1 MEIKKEC
8 VCTLCGLVC
17 CIKLTTN
24 LNTGEKSSYRERV
37 VVNKTGCV
45 ETIPTVGVAE
55 CMKRKYREVKYECGE
70 FLDVEF
76 FPVYKKSKRRG
87 AKCNPTSEGQKLLNQ
102 KRSKRRLTRLIH
114 ANFCERD
121 YALHLTYDENNMP
134 EDETVAKKNV
144 SNFLRRL
151 KRLCQKLGIELKYI
165 CVTEKGKKSARLHHH
180 LIISGGV
187 SRDDV
192 ERLWKMGRANTK
204 RLQFDDN
211 GVAGLSHYISKQA
224 LFYRRWNGSKNL
236 IYPDVKV
243 NDYRFSRSKA
253 HNVCR
258 YEDKELLAVLYPGY
272 TLSGIEF
279 TESDISGEFYGFLRL
294 RKRI

>member
-1 MEIKKEC
+1 MQ
-8 VCTLCGLVC
+8 
-17 CIKLTTN
+17 
-24 LNTGEKSSYRERV
+24 
-37 VVNKTGCV
+37 
-45 ETIPTVGVAE
+45 
-55 CMKRKYREVKYECGE
+55 RKYREVKYECGE

-76 FPVYKKSKRRG
+76 FPVYKKSKSRRSRF
-87 AKCNPTSEGQKLLNQ
+87 NPTSEGQKLLNQ
-102 KRSKRRLTRLIH
+102 KRSQRRLTRLIH
-114 ANFCERD
+114 ANFTQKD

-134 EDETVAKKNV
+134 ESEDVAKRNV
-144 SNFLRRL
+144 QNYLRRL
-151 KRLCQKLGIELKYI
+151 KRLYQKLGHELKYI

-192 ERLWKMGRANTK
+192 EKLWKMGRANTK

-224 LFYRRWNGSKNL
+224 LFYRRWNSSKNL
-236 IYPDVKV
+236 IDPDVKT
-243 NDYRFSRSKA
+243 NDYRYSRTKA

-258 YEDKELLAVLYPGY
+258 YEDRELIGELYPGY
-272 TLSGIEF
+272 TLSSIEF
-279 TESDISGEFYGFLRL
+279 TESDLGGEFYGFLRL

>member
-1 MEIKKEC
+1 MQ
-8 VCTLCGLVC
+8 
-17 CIKLTTN
+17 
-24 LNTGEKSSYRERV
+24 
-37 VVNKTGCV
+37 
-45 ETIPTVGVAE
+45 
-55 CMKRKYREVKYECGE
+55 RKYREVKYECGE

-76 FPVYKKSKRRG
+76 FPVYEKSKHRRSR
-87 AKCNPTSEGQKLLNQ
+87 ANPSSEGQKILNE

-114 ANFCERD
+114 ANFTQKD
-121 YALHLTYDENNMP
+121 YALHLTYSDEYMP
-134 EDETVAKKNV
+134 ESEDVAKKNV
-144 SNFLRRL
+144 QNFLRRI
-151 KRLCQKLGIELKYI
+151 KRLYQKLGVEFKYI
-165 CVTEKGKKSARLHHH
+165 CVTEKGKKSERLHHH

-224 LFYRRWNGSKNL
+224 LFYRRWNSSKNL
-236 IYPDVKV
+236 VDPDVKV
-243 NDYRFSRSKA
+243 NDYRYTRSKA

-258 YEDKELLAVLYPGY
+258 YEDRDLIFSLYPGY
-272 TLSGIEF
+272 TLSSIEF
-279 TESDISGEFYGFLRL
+279 TESDIGGEFYGFLRL

>member
-1 MEIKKEC
+1 MQ
-8 VCTLCGLVC
+8 
-17 CIKLTTN
+17 
-24 LNTGEKSSYRERV
+24 
-37 VVNKTGCV
+37 
-45 ETIPTVGVAE
+45 
-55 CMKRKYREVKYECGE
+55 RKYREVKYECGE

-76 FPVYKKSKRRG
+76 FPVYKKSKQRRSR
-87 AKCNPTSEGQKLLNQ
+87 ANPSSEGQKLLNQ
-102 KRSKRRLTRLIH
+102 KRSQRRLTRLIH
-114 ANFCERD
+114 ANFTQAD

-134 EDETVAKKNV
+134 ESEDVAKRNV
-144 SNFLRRL
+144 QNYLRRL
-151 KRLCQKLGIELKYI
+151 KRLYQKLGVELKYI
-165 CVTEKGKKSARLHHH
+165 CVTEKGKKSERLHHH

-192 ERLWKMGRANTK
+192 EKLWKMGRANTK

-236 IYPDVKV
+236 VDPDTKQ
-243 NDYRFSRSKA
+243 NDYRYTRSKA

-258 YEDKELLAVLYPGY
+258 YEDRELIGELYPGY
-272 TLSGIEF
+272 TLSSIEF
-279 TESDISGEFYGFLRL
+279 TESDIGGEFYGFLRL